1 MHLLLP
7 NQFIFVTSLVVW
19 LSNHDS
25 SQHWGQILLKFTF
38 NSLTFKISWKPRY
51 LCILL
56 MHLIQHPILKTKIRT
71 FKNFLTNYN
80 MVYKSCLFIWYC
92 KIYFNWSKS
101 SWKFACIEKSV
112 PLCEIF
118 FVWLRNEALGLDLRF
133 AKMLIYITFKTVSF
147 VFWPCN

>member
-92 KIYFNWSKS
+92 KICFNWSKNCETQIRSFRIDCWSLWEMS
-101 SWKFACIEKSV
+101 SQHFIKTSSLKQKGSNANDE
-112 PLCEIF
+112 EIC
-118 FVWLRNEALGLDLRF
+118 
-133 AKMLIYITFKTVSF
+133 KLIQL
-147 VFWPCN
+147 